1 MLGNASTRL
10 HLTISLCY
18 PYPIVIS
25 RPVGIRFPNTN
36 PQDLSDLQLH
46 LAADAFIATERPRV
60 WNRLAR
66 LTISSNAA
74 PTLQFGEAQTEY
86 KRTNLIMA
94 VMLKLNPQS
103 AIGNV

>member
-10 HLTISLCY
+10 PPHYLFVLSLSDCDI
-18 PYPIVIS
+18 PTGRDSI
-25 RPVGIRFPNTN
+25 PNTN